1 MSEHDYEDDNTF
13 SESAGAEGFVK
24 ITADVAINI
33 EDLNYKA
40 ANYVRDNIIGL
51 LNKKIEFEVNKV
63 LDDHYS
69 SKESFGAIVERIIK
83 AKLDERYPDVV
94 ENKVNELAEKIKKF
108 EFKTDRNEGLLTLQ
122 RKAESVVNKYIETEL
137 ALEVKKSKEYLEQFS
152 KNYFAN
158 NLFRAMGMMDKLI
171 PVANPDATK

>member
-1 MSEHDYEDDNTF
+1 MSYDDED
-13 SESAGAEGFVK
+13 EEVGFNETPGTDGLVK
-24 ITADVAINI
+24 ITANVEINI

-51 LNKKIEFEVNKV
+51 LNKKIESEVNKV
-63 LDDHYS
+63 LADHYS

-94 ENKVNELAEKIKKF
+94 ESKVNELAEKIKKF
-108 EFKTDRNEGLLTLQ
+108 EFRTDRNEGLMTLQ
-122 RKAESVVNKYIETEL
+122 RKAESIVNKYIETEL

-171 PVANPDATK
+171 PVANPDAQK